1 MAEQSTVQSL
11 DRAFDL
17 LETLC
22 RSRNGMSIGGLSA
35 ETGLHKSTVHRLLAS
50 MCARGYVQ
58 RDAETSVYRA
68 GMRLCEMSSY
78 IVDNLDIVERARASL
93 ERLEQ
98 CTDETVHLVMRDDK
112 DIVYIHKVDNGSS
125 AIRMFSRIG
134 MRLPLY
140 CTGVGKAIL
149 ATWDTAEVRDVW
161 QHSDVHAWTEHTI
174 VDEDAFFREI
184 DKVRQLGYALD
195 NEENELGVRCI
206 AAAIPDYR
214 GRASYAIS
222 LSAPV
227 SRMTTAGKGR
237 DTALLCRLTG
247 ENGRVLAFDVQED
260 AVRQTRELL
269 AKEHLSAEVYLDS
282 HANMAHYAE
291 PETVDCIVFNFGRLP
306 GGDPTK
312 FTTAETSLPAV
323 DAGLKLLKKGGLMAL
338 ALYYGKENG
347 YEERDAILAHL
358 RELDDRTY
366 TVLGCE
372 WMNRKNDPPLPIF
385 IWKE

>member
-58 RDAETSVYRA
+58 HDAETSVYRA

-78 IVDNLDIVERARASL
+78 IVDNLERARASL

-227 SRMTTAGKGR
+227 SRMTA
-237 DTALLCRLTG
+237 
-247 ENGRVLAFDVQED
+247 
-260 AVRQTRELL
+260 
-269 AKEHLSAEVYLDS
+269 
-282 HANMAHYAE
+282 
-291 PETVDCIVFNFGRLP
+291 P
-306 GGDPTK
+306 
-312 FTTAETSLPAV
+312 
-323 DAGLKLLKKGGLMAL
+323 LMAARDEIAR
-338 ALYYGKENG
+338 ALGG
-347 YEERDAILAHL
+347 SR
-358 RELDDRTY
+358 
-366 TVLGCE
+366 
-372 WMNRKNDPPLPIF
+372 F
-385 IWKE
+385 

>member
-35 ETGLHKSTVHRLLAS
+35 ETGLHKSTVHRLLTS

-78 IVDNLDIVERARASL
+78 IVDNLDIVERAR
-93 ERLEQ
+93 
-98 CTDETVHLVMRDDK
+98 VMRDDK

-227 SRMTTAGKGR
+227 SRMT
-237 DTALLCRLTG
+237 DQ
-247 ENGRVLAFDVQED
+247 RVA
-260 AVRQTRELL
+260 ELR
-269 AKEHLSAEVYLDS
+269 A
-282 HANMAHYAE
+282 
-291 PETVDCIVFNFGRLP
+291 P
-306 GGDPTK
+306 
-312 FTTAETSLPAV
+312 
-323 DAGLKLLKKGGLMAL
+323 LMAARDEIAR
-338 ALYYGKENG
+338 ALGG
-347 YEERDAILAHL
+347 GR
-358 RELDDRTY
+358 
-366 TVLGCE
+366 
-372 WMNRKNDPPLPIF
+372 F
-385 IWKE
+385 

>member
-1 MAEQSTVQSL
+1 M
-11 DRAFDL
+11 
-17 LETLC
+17 
-22 RSRNGMSIGGLSA
+22 
-35 ETGLHKSTVHRLLAS
+35 H
-50 MCARGYVQ
+50 

-174 VDEDAFFREI
+174 VDEEAFFREI

-227 SRMTTAGKGR
+227 SRMT
-237 DTALLCRLTG
+237 DQ
-247 ENGRVLAFDVQED
+247 RVA
-260 AVRQTRELL
+260 ELR
-269 AKEHLSAEVYLDS
+269 A
-282 HANMAHYAE
+282 
-291 PETVDCIVFNFGRLP
+291 P
-306 GGDPTK
+306 
-312 FTTAETSLPAV
+312 
-323 DAGLKLLKKGGLMAL
+323 LMAARDEIAR
-338 ALYYGKENG
+338 ALGG
-347 YEERDAILAHL
+347 GR
-358 RELDDRTY
+358 
-366 TVLGCE
+366 
-372 WMNRKNDPPLPIF
+372 F
-385 IWKE
+385 

>member
-35 ETGLHKSTVHRLLAS
+35 ETGLHKSTVHRLLTS

-161 QHSDVHAWTEHTI
+161 QHSDVHAWTEH
-174 VDEDAFFREI
+174 
-184 DKVRQLGYALD
+184 
-195 NEENELGVRCI
+195 NELGVRCI

-227 SRMTTAGKGR
+227 SRMT
-237 DTALLCRLTG
+237 DQ
-247 ENGRVLAFDVQED
+247 RVA
-260 AVRQTRELL
+260 ELR
-269 AKEHLSAEVYLDS
+269 A
-282 HANMAHYAE
+282 
-291 PETVDCIVFNFGRLP
+291 P
-306 GGDPTK
+306 
-312 FTTAETSLPAV
+312 
-323 DAGLKLLKKGGLMAL
+323 LMAARDEIAR
-338 ALYYGKENG
+338 ALGG
-347 YEERDAILAHL
+347 SR
-358 RELDDRTY
+358 
-366 TVLGCE
+366 
-372 WMNRKNDPPLPIF
+372 F
-385 IWKE
+385 

>member
-35 ETGLHKSTVHRLLAS
+35 ETGLHKSTVHRLLTS

-68 GMRLCEMSSY
+68 GMRLCELSSY

-184 DKVRQLGYALD
+184 DKVRQLVDLTEKRVSLVTRSTMRRTSLACAAL
-195 NEENELGVRCI
+195 R
-206 AAAIPDYR
+206 PPFR
-214 GRASYAIS
+214 
-222 LSAPV
+222 
-227 SRMTTAGKGR
+227 TTA
-237 DTALLCRLTG
+237 
-247 ENGRVLAFDVQED
+247 D
-260 AVRQTRELL
+260 ARPTRFRCLRR
-269 AKEHLSAEVYLDS
+269 SA
-282 HANMAHYAE
+282 A
-291 PETVDCIVFNFGRLP
+291 
-306 GGDPTK
+306 
-312 FTTAETSLPAV
+312 
-323 DAGLKLLKKGGLMAL
+323 
-338 ALYYGKENG
+338 
-347 YEERDAILAHL
+347 
-358 RELDDRTY
+358 
-366 TVLGCE
+366 
-372 WMNRKNDPPLPIF
+372 
-385 IWKE
+385 

>member
-1 MAEQSTVQSL
+1 MFHKKKEKQQKPKKLRVYTANSRKPAVIAMWL
-11 DRAFDL
+11 LFVCGFAFAVYKNFTAID
-17 LETLC
+17 T
-22 RSRNGMSIGGLSA
+22 
-35 ETGLHKSTVHRLLAS
+35 HTVHEKEIVER
-50 MCARGYVQ
+50 RVE
-58 RDAETSVYRA
+58 DTSVYRA

-227 SRMTTAGKGR
+227 SRMT
-237 DTALLCRLTG
+237 DQ
-247 ENGRVLAFDVQED
+247 RVA
-260 AVRQTRELL
+260 ELR
-269 AKEHLSAEVYLDS
+269 A
-282 HANMAHYAE
+282 
-291 PETVDCIVFNFGRLP
+291 P
-306 GGDPTK
+306 
-312 FTTAETSLPAV
+312 
-323 DAGLKLLKKGGLMAL
+323 LMAARDEIAR
-338 ALYYGKENG
+338 ALGG
-347 YEERDAILAHL
+347 SR
-358 RELDDRTY
+358 
-366 TVLGCE
+366 
-372 WMNRKNDPPLPIF
+372 F
-385 IWKE
+385 